1 MRQVMTNET
10 AQGHAAGD
18 GRMPDKKEDTM
29 ARIRN
34 RATGAFSTCTI
45 KILAMLPSVAI
56 AAAIFYFSSQPADQS
71 TLMSNGVTQMLL
83 SIADKLHLL
92 EFEQINV
99 PAICEFLSMPVRK
112 CAHITEYTVLFLSL
126 IFGLRTW
133 GLHGKRLL
141 NAALAVTLFYACT
154 DEFHQLFVPGRAGR
168 FSDVLIDNIGAA
180 GIRLMVLIFYR

>member
-1 MRQVMTNET
+1 
-10 AQGHAAGD
+10 
-18 GRMPDKKEDTM
+18 MPDKKEDTM

-34 RATGAFSTCTI
+34 RATGAFPTRTI

-92 EFEQINV
+92 ELKQINV

-126 IFGLRTW
+126 VFGLRTW

-141 NAALAVTLFYACT
+141 NAALAVTFFYACT

-180 GIRLMVLIFYR
+180 GIRLMVLIFYRQRKNGLLHNYTTS